1 MSMIGVRELR
11 QQASEFIRRVREE
24 QAEFVITY
32 QGRPVAILLPLDT
45 ERAEAE
51 MVQAGKKAVPGAQAY
66 PEPVVYELGEPAAA
80 YAARPQATV
89 PELEDRIVQ
98 AAQEI
103 ARQCGQ
109 TMDEILSGLA
119 RRPPGGEA
127 RNGVPLFPVQP
138 GAGPVTLELVNQLR
152 DETP

>member
-11 QQASEFIRRVREE
+11 QQASEVIRRVREE

-51 MVQAGKKAVPGAQAY
+51 MVQAGKKAVSGVGA
-66 PEPVVYELGEPAAA
+66 LREPAAA
-80 YAARPQATV
+80 YAARPQAAV
-89 PELEDRIVQ
+89 PELEERIVL

-103 ARQCGQ
+103 ARQRGL
-109 TMDEILSGLA
+109 TMGEILSGLA
-119 RRPPGGEA
+119 SRPPGGET

-138 GAGPVTLELVNQLR
+138 DAGPVTLERVNQLR